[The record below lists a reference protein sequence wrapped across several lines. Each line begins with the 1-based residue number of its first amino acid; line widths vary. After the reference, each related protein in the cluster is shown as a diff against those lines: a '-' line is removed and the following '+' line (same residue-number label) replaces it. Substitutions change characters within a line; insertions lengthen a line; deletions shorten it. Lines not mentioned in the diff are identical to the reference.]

1 MLRSYRL
8 MLMVAG
14 VIVMIVLIIKSVQRA
29 ATGVD
34 GHYWFAVFYGVA
46 AVYFGFRVHQVWQQ
60 LKAEKNTDGG
70 KDG

>member
-14 VIVMIVLIIKSVQRA
+14 VIITIALIIKSVQRA

-34 GHYWFAVFYGVA
+34 GHYWFAVFYAVA
-46 AVYFGFRVHQVWQQ
+46 AVYFGFRVHQVWSQ
-60 LKAEKNTDGG
+60 LKAK
-70 KDG
+70 KDTKRGNDE